1 MDKIKEVD
9 LSQIE
14 IFSELT
20 SKQIENLESVCEPV
34 YFQRGDQIIDQ
45 LDETRDVYF
54 ICKGSVRVINLTKSG
69 KEVALEVLNMGK
81 CFGELA
87 AIDGG
92 LRSSSVIAIEP
103 SLAVKMSAH
112 DFIETLNVHPA
123 VGLKV
128 MAMLAS
134 VIRTSSDRITD
145 LVTLGAN
152 ARVLAEVMKHVKECE
167 IIRNQTVV
175 DNFPV
180 HNDIARKASTT
191 RETVTR
197 VLSALAKKGIIKR
210 SGNDLEI
217 CDVNVLE
224 RTYLNLCD
232 SGI

>member
-1 MDKIKEVD
+1 MDKIKEID

-20 SKQIENLESVCEPV
+20 SQQIEKLESICEPV
-34 YFQRGDQIIDQ
+34 YFQRGDQIIGQ
-45 LDETRDVYF
+45 LDETKDVFF
-54 ICKGSVRVINLTKSG
+54 IFKGSVRVINLTKSG
-69 KEVALEVLNMGK
+69 KEVALEVLNSGK

-103 SLAVKMSAH
+103 SLVVKMSARN
-112 DFIETLNVHPA
+112 FIETLNAYPA
-123 VGLKV
+123 VGLKL

-134 VIRTSSDRITD
+134 IIRTSSDRITD

-152 ARVLAEVMKHVKECE
+152 ARVLAEVMKHVKVCKITKNRA
-167 IIRNQTVV
+167 IIN
-175 DNFPV
+175 NFPV

-197 VLSALAKKGIIKR
+197 VLSALAKKDIIKR
-210 SGNDLEI
+210 HGSNLEV
-217 CDVNVLE
+217 CDVDVLE

-232 SGI
+232 SDI